1 MRARLCARA
10 PRLRS
15 TPPLTGKASQWA
27 AKLGKLNSVKVLL
40 EHGHFDLGFVKDG
53 KTIAQAAFHAG
64 STNKTLQ
71 KKSLEI
77 LNELRV
83 HGAPDEMPG
92 ALGPVYGKSY

>member
-1 MRARLCARA
+1 M
-10 PRLRS
+10 
-15 TPPLTGKASQWA
+15 
-27 AKLGKLNSVKVLL
+27 LL

-53 KTIAQAAFHAG
+53 KTIAQAAFH
-64 STNKTLQ
+64 TNKTLQ

-92 ALGPVYGKSY
+92 ALGPVYGKSF